1 MVSLQ
6 DRKCGHIKNIPVE
19 EDPGRAQLK
28 YGDLIQFDPIE
39 SVVQLRDADK
49 SSAAHTLVNT
59 YVISE
64 EMAERLTQ
72 LVIPQMQFDQPVDN
86 KGLLVVGNY
95 GTGKSHLMSVVSS
108 LAADASLLEG
118 LNHAGVRDTAS
129 QIAGRF
135 KVIRT
140 EIGATTMS
148 LRDILVAELEEHLE
162 KLGVEYVFP
171 EAGTITSHKRA
182 FEDMMAKFGEV
193 FPEHGLLLVVDELLD
208 YLRTRKDQELILDL
222 NFLREVGEVCKD
234 LRFRFMAGV
243 QEAIFDSPRFAFV
256 ADSIRRVKDRFE
268 QILIARNDVKF
279 VVAER
284 LLKKTTEQQAKIRDY
299 LMPFAKYYGGLN
311 ERMDEFVRL
320 FPVHPDYIDTFER
333 VTVVEK
339 REVLKTLSMG
349 MKGILG
355 KDVPQ
360 DEPGLIAFDSYW
372 GTLKQNASFRAIPE
386 IRAVIDCS
394 QVLESRI
401 ENAITR
407 KQYKPMALRLIHA
420 LSVHRLTTGDI
431 YAPMGASAEELRDR
445 LCLFDPLIAELGSD
459 EPDKDLQ
466 THVETVLREIHK
478 TVSGQFI
485 SFNADNRQFYL
496 DLKKT
501 DDFDAL
507 IDKRA
512 ESLGQAQLDRFYYE
526 ALKRVMECQDATYV
540 TGYKIWQHELVWQE
554 HKAARSG
561 YLFFGAPNE
570 RSTAV
575 PQRDFYLYFIQPNDP
590 PRFKD
595 DKVNDEIFFRLKGTD
610 EEFQT
615 ALKSYA
621 AALDLAATSSG
632 HAKATYESKA
642 NGFLKKLVQW
652 LQKHMSD
659 AFEVTYQGR
668 AKSMTEWAKGKS
680 IRDLS
685 GLSPHETINFRDLVN
700 TIAGVCLAPNFEN
713 QAPDYPFFSVL
724 ITGNN
729 RAQAA
734 QDALRAI
741 AGQNRTKQATA
752 VLDALELLNG
762 DNFAGREIGRPEG
775 ARRGAAMD
783 GGYQKIDP
791 YKSKYTK
798 FILDTVKAKGHGQV
812 VNRSEIIQDDHGLE
826 YMNPGGSRLEPEWV
840 SVLVAALV
848 YSGDIVL
855 AIPGKKF
862 DATGLQQLAA
872 TGMDE
877 LVRFKHLEQPK
888 EWNLP
893 ALKALFELL
902 GMTPGM
908 AQLVTQGKD
917 EPVQNLQQAV
927 GKIVKRIVM
936 TQQTLREG
944 LSFWGQNMVLGSG
957 LGVQGSE
964 NSEPGT
970 QNSELENAKA
980 FFESLQAYSSPG
992 KLKNFRYSAPEVL
1005 AHEKAVKALDEL
1017 DALREFIMD
1026 HSPTA
1031 SWLATAEASASRGS
1045 EFRVTGSES
1054 KPQGLDL
1061 WVDQVKAIRGDVLDS
1076 INSEL
1081 KTQNPQLARLSS
1093 EVGEKLKKLKRDYI
1107 NQYISLHARARLG
1120 VNDDKR
1126 KAGLL
1131 NDQRLQ
1137 TLLKLAG
1144 IDLMPRQQLTDY
1156 QNRLAG
1162 LKSCFALTEQNL
1174 ETTPACPHCQF
1185 RPAAEIGVLGS
1196 GFGVSG
1202 SQQLD
1207 QMDEQL
1213 DKIIEQWTKT
1223 LLNNLDDPMTQ
1234 ANVNELL
1241 HEDDKQIV
1249 KAFMDSKEL
1258 PDPVDGNFVQTLKT
1272 ILAGLQKVS
1281 VKKAD
1286 LLKIVSDLG
1295 PSTPNEI
1302 KQAVSDYVDS
1312 LTKGKDQNKV
1322 RIVLE

>member
-1 MVSLQ
+1 M
-6 DRKCGHIKNIPVE
+6 
-19 EDPGRAQLK
+19 K

-39 SVVQLRDADK
+39 TVVQLRDADK
-49 SSAAHTLVNT
+49 AGAARHLVGT
-59 YVISE
+59 YVISN
-64 EMAERLTQ
+64 EMADRLAHLVFPQ
-72 LVIPQMQFDQPVDN
+72 LQFDQPADN
-86 KGLLVVGNY
+86 KGILVVGNY
-95 GTGKSHLMSVVSS
+95 GTGKSHLMSVISG
-108 LAADASLLEG
+108 LAGDASLAED
-118 LNHAGVRDTAS
+118 LNHAAVRAAAH

-140 EIGATTMS
+140 EIGASTMS
-148 LRDILVAELEEHLE
+148 LRDILVAELEENLD
-162 KLGVEYVFP
+162 KLGVDYAFP
-171 EAGTITSHKRA
+171 ALGTTISHKRA
-182 FEDMMAKFGEV
+182 FEDLMERFGQAY
-193 FPEHGLLLVVDELLD
+193 PEQGLLLVVDELLD

-234 LRFRFMAGV
+234 LRFRFMAGI

-268 QILIARNDVKF
+268 QLLIARNDVKF

-284 LLKKTTEQQAKIRDY
+284 LLKKTAEQQARIRDY
-299 LMPFAKYYGGLN
+299 LMPFAKFYGGLN
-311 ERMDEFVRL
+311 ERLDEFVRL

-333 VTVVEK
+333 VTLVEK
-339 REVLKTLSMG
+339 REVLKTLSTAMR
-349 MKGILG
+349 GIL
-355 KDVPQ
+355 DQPVPLH
-360 DEPGLIAFDSYW
+360 EPGLIAFDSYW
-372 GTLKQNASFRAIPE
+372 NSLKQNAAYRAIPE
-386 IRAVIDCS
+386 IRAVIECS

-431 YAPMGASAEELRDR
+431 YAPLGASAVELRDR

-512 ESLGQAQLDRFYYE
+512 ESLGPTQLDRFYYE

-540 TGYKIWQHELVWQE
+540 TGYKIWQHELVWRE
-554 HKAARSG
+554 RKAARSG

-575 PQRDFYLYFIQPNDP
+575 PQRDFYLYFLQPHDP

-595 DKVNDEIFFRLKGTD
+595 MKEADEVFFRLKGGSND
-610 EEFQT
+610 EAFQT

-632 HAKATYESKA
+632 HAKATYEAKA
-642 NGFLKKLVQW
+642 NGFLKQLVLW
-652 LQKHMSD
+652 LQKHMTA

-685 GLSPHETINFRDLVN
+685 GLSPHETINFRDLIN
-700 TIAGVCLAPNFEN
+700 TIAGICLAPSFQN

-724 ITGNN
+724 ITGSN

-741 AGQNRTKQATA
+741 AGQKPTKQATA
-752 VLDALELLNG
+752 VLDALELL
-762 DNFAGREIGRPEG
+762 DS
-775 ARRGAAMD
+775 
-783 GGYQKIDP
+783 GGYEAKINP
-791 YKSKYTK
+791 YPSKYAK
-798 FILDTVKAKGHGQV
+798 FILAALQAKGQGQV
-812 VNRSEIIQDDHGLE
+812 VNRGEIIQDDHGLE
-826 YMNPGGSRLEPEWV
+826 YLNPGGARLEPEWV

-872 TGMDE
+872 TGLDE
-877 LVRFKHLEQPK
+877 LVRFKHLEPPK
-888 EWNLP
+888 DWNLP

-902 GMTPGM
+902 GLTPGL

-917 EPVQNLQQAV
+917 EPVRDLQQAV

-936 TQQTLREG
+936 TQQTLCEG
-944 LSFWGQNMVLGSG
+944 LSFWGLDLLAGTGLASQVSG
-957 LGVQGSE
+957 LDA
-964 NSEPGT
+964 
-970 QNSELENAKA
+970 AKG

-992 KLKNFRYSAPEVL
+992 KLKNFRYGAPEVL
-1005 AHEKAVKALDEL
+1005 AHEKAVKALDEI
-1017 DALREFIMD
+1017 DALREIIMD
-1026 HSPTA
+1026 LSPTA
-1031 SWLATAEASASRGS
+1031 SWLSTAEGVLPAEHDWVERMKTSRQDLLDALKQADLTELASQSQS
-1045 EFRVTGSES
+1045 
-1054 KPQGLDL
+1054 P
-1061 WVDQVKAIRGDVLDS
+1061 
-1076 INSEL
+1076 
-1081 KTQNPQLARLSS
+1081 LS
-1093 EVGEKLKKLKRDYI
+1093 GIGAKLQKLKKDYSLV
-1107 NQYISLHARARLG
+1107 YIGLHTKARLG
-1120 VNDDKR
+1120 VNDDRR

-1174 ETTPACPHCQF
+1174 DASPICPHCGF
-1185 RPAAEIGVLGS
+1185 RPAVETSAEAGSRMIG
-1196 GFGVSG
+1196 
-1202 SQQLD
+1202 QMDAQLD
-1207 QMDEQL
+1207 DL
-1213 DKIIEQWTKT
+1213 VAAWTST
-1223 LLNNLDDPMTQ
+1223 LLGNLEDPITQ
-1234 ANVNELL
+1234 ANLALL
-1241 HEDDKQIV
+1241 KSDDRGPLE
-1249 KAFMDSKEL
+1249 AFIQSKEL
-1258 PDPVDGNFVQTLKT
+1258 PVPLDSNLVHAMKEVLSGLVKVTVTARELQEALQAT
-1272 ILAGLQKVS
+1272 AGPATPAEM
-1281 VKKAD
+1281 KKRFEAYID
-1286 LLKIVSDLG
+1286 QLI
-1295 PSTPNEI
+1295 
-1302 KQAVSDYVDS
+1302 
-1312 LTKGKDQNKV
+1312 KGKDPAKV

>member
-1 MVSLQ
+1 M
-6 DRKCGHIKNIPVE
+6 
-19 EDPGRAQLK
+19 K
-28 YGDLIQFDPIE
+28 YKDLIQFDPIE
-39 SVVQLRDADK
+39 SVVQLREADK
-49 SSAAHTLVNT
+49 AASAQSLVKT
-59 YVISE
+59 YVVSD
-64 EMAERLTQ
+64 EMAERLTRI
-72 LVIPQMQFDQPVDN
+72 VIPQLQFDQPVDN
-86 KGLLVVGNY
+86 KGMLVVGNY

-108 LAADASLLEG
+108 LAADISLLDEV
-118 LNHAGVRDTAS
+118 NHSGVREAAS

-162 KLGVEYVFP
+162 TLGVEYVFP
-171 EAGTITSHKRA
+171 DANTITSHKRA
-182 FEDMMAKFGEV
+182 FEDMMAKFSEV
-193 FPEHGLLLVVDELLD
+193 FPEQGLLLVVDELLD

-268 QILIARNDVKF
+268 QVLIARSDVKF

-284 LLKKTTEQQAKIRDY
+284 LLGKTAEQQANIREY
-299 LMPFAKYYGGLN
+299 LMPFAKYYRALN
-311 ERMDEFVRL
+311 ERMDEFVCL

-339 REVLKTLSMG
+339 REVLKTLSNA

-355 KDVPQ
+355 REVPVE
-360 DEPGLIAFDSYW
+360 EPGLIAFDSYW
-372 GTLKQNASFRAIPE
+372 STLKQNASFRAIPE

-394 QVLESRI
+394 EVLESRI

-407 KQYKPMALRLIHA
+407 KQYKPMALRIIHA

-431 YAPMGASAEELRDR
+431 YAAMGASAEELRDR

-466 THVETVLREIHK
+466 THVETVLREIFK

-485 SFNADNRQFYL
+485 EENKDNRQWYL
-496 DLKKT
+496 NLKKT

-507 IDKRA
+507 IERRA
-512 ESLGQAQLDRFYYE
+512 ESLGASQLDRFYYE
-526 ALKRVMECQDATYV
+526 ALKRVMECEDSTYV
-540 TGYKIWQHELVWQE
+540 TGYKIWQHEVNWQE
-554 HKAARSG
+554 HNAARTG

-575 PQRDFYLYFIQPNDP
+575 PVRDFYAYFIQPFDP
-590 PRFKD
+590 PKFKD
-595 DKVNDEIFFRLKGTD
+595 EKLSDEVFFRLKSLDD
-610 EEFQT
+610 EFKQ
-615 ALKSYA
+615 ALSSYA
-621 AALDLAATSSG
+621 AALDLASTSSG
-632 HAKATYESKA
+632 HAKSTYESKA
-642 NGFLKKLVQW
+642 NGFLKLMVQW
-652 LQKHMSD
+652 LQKNMTT
-659 AFEVTYQGR
+659 AFEIAHQGR
-668 AKSMTEWAKGKS
+668 SKSMTEWAKGKS

-685 GLSPHETINFRDLVN
+685 GLAPQETINFRDLVN

-752 VLDALELLNG
+752 VLDALELL
-762 DNFAGREIGRPEG
+762 
-775 ARRGAAMD
+775 D
-783 GGYQKIDP
+783 GEKIDP

-798 FILDTVKAKGHGQV
+798 FILDAVKAKGHGQV

-826 YMNPGGSRLEPEWV
+826 YMSPGGSRLEPEWV

-862 DATGLQQLAA
+862 DATGLQQMAA

-917 EPVQNLQQAV
+917 EPVQNLQQGV
-927 GKIVKRIVM
+927 GKIVNRIVM

-944 LSFWGQNMVLGSG
+944 LSFWGLDLLAGTDLASQASG
-957 LGVQGSE
+957 LDE
-964 NSEPGT
+964 
-970 QNSELENAKA
+970 AKG

-1005 AHEKAVKALDEL
+1005 THEKAVKALDEL

-1031 SWLATAEASASRGS
+1031 SWLSTAEAVLPA
-1045 EFRVTGSES
+1045 EH
-1054 KPQGLDL
+1054 D
-1061 WVDQVKAIRGDVLDS
+1061 WVDRMKTTRQDVLDALKQADLTELASQSQS
-1076 INSEL
+1076 IGTKL
-1081 KTQNPQLARLSS
+1081 Q
-1093 EVGEKLKKLKRDYI
+1093 KLKKDYTVA
-1107 NQYISLHARARLG
+1107 YIGLHTKARLG

-1174 ETTPACPHCQF
+1174 DASPICPHCGF
-1185 RPAAEIGVLGS
+1185 RPSVETGAAP
-1196 GFGVSG
+1196 G
-1202 SQQLD
+1202 SQMID
-1207 QMDEQL
+1207 QMDAQL
-1213 DKIIEQWTKT
+1213 DAMVTAWTST
-1223 LLNNLDDPMTQ
+1223 ILSNLEDPITQ
-1234 ANVNELL
+1234 ANMDLL
-1241 HEDDKQIV
+1241 KIDDREPLE
-1249 KAFMDSKEL
+1249 AFIKSKEL
-1258 PDPVDGNFVQTLKT
+1258 PVPLDSNFVHALKEV
-1272 ILAGLQKVS
+1272 LSGLVKVT
-1281 VKKAD
+1281 VKAQELQQALQVTD
-1286 LLKIVSDLG
+1286 G
-1295 PSTPNEI
+1295 PATPAEMKKRFEEYI
-1302 KQAVSDYVDS
+1302 DQ
-1312 LTKGKDQNKV
+1312 LTKGKDPAKV

>member
-1 MVSLQ
+1 M
-6 DRKCGHIKNIPVE
+6 
-19 EDPGRAQLK
+19 K

-49 SSAAHTLVNT
+49 ASAAHTLVNT

-64 EMAERLTQ
+64 EMAERLIQ
-72 LVIPQMQFDQPVDN
+72 LVIPQLQFEQPVDN

-118 LNHAGVRDTAS
+118 LNHAGVCGAAA

-135 KVIRT
+135 KVLRT
-140 EIGATTMS
+140 VIGASEMS
-148 LRDILVAELEEHLE
+148 LRDLLIQELEEYLASIDVRYE
-162 KLGVEYVFP
+162 FP
-171 EAGTITSHKRA
+171 KADRISNHMRA
-182 FEDMMAKFGEV
+182 FEDMMNAFLEV
-193 FPEHGLLLVVDELLD
+193 YPDHGLLFVVDELLD
-208 YLRTRKDQELILDL
+208 YLRARTEKGEAIILDL
-222 NFLREVGEVCKD
+222 NFLREVGEVCKSS
-234 LRFRFMAGV
+234 RFRFMAGV
-243 QEAIFDSPRFAFV
+243 QEAIFDSHRFQHV

-284 LLKKTTEQQAKIRDY
+284 LLKKTVEQQSRVRDY

-349 MKGILG
+349 MKGILS
-355 KDVPQ
+355 KDVPR

-372 GTLKQNASFRAIPE
+372 NTLKQNSAFRAIPA

-401 ENAITR
+401 ENALTP
-407 KQYKPMALRLIHA
+407 KNYKPMAVRLIHA

-431 YAPMGASAEELRDR
+431 YSPIGASPEELRDR
-445 LCLFDPLIAELGSD
+445 LCLFEPLIAEMGSD

-466 THVETVLREIHK
+466 THVETVLRKIHSA
-478 TVSGQFI
+478 VSGQFI
-485 SFNADNRQFYL
+485 SENKDNRQFYL

-540 TGYKIWQHELVWQE
+540 TGNKIWQHELVWQE
-554 HKAARSG
+554 HRAARTG

-595 DKVNDEIFFRLKGTD
+595 DKVNDEVFFRLKGAD

-652 LQKHMSD
+652 LQKHMVDSFD
-659 AFEVTYQGR
+659 ITYQGR
-668 AKSMTEWAKGKS
+668 TKSMTTWAKENGGN
-680 IRDLS
+680 IRSLA
-685 GLSPHETINFRDLVN
+685 GISPHETINFRDLVN

-724 ITGNN
+724 ITSNN

-752 VLDALELLNG
+752 VLDALELL
-762 DNFAGREIGRPEG
+762 
-775 ARRGAAMD
+775 D
-783 GGYQKIDP
+783 GEKIDP
-791 YKSKYTK
+791 YKSKYTQ
-798 FILDTVKAKGHGQV
+798 FILDAVKAKGHGQV

-944 LSFWGQNMVLGSG
+944 LSFWGLDLLAGTDLASQASG
-957 LGVQGSE
+957 LDQ
-964 NSEPGT
+964 
-970 QNSELENAKA
+970 AKG

-1017 DALREFIMD
+1017 DALREFIMG

-1031 SWLATAEASASRGS
+1031 SWLSTAEAVLPT
-1045 EFRVTGSES
+1045 EH
-1054 KPQGLDL
+1054 D
-1061 WVDQVKAIRGDVLDS
+1061 WVDRMRTTRQDVLDTLKQANLTALASQSQS
-1076 INSEL
+1076 IGTKL
-1081 KTQNPQLARLSS
+1081 H
-1093 EVGEKLKKLKRDYI
+1093 KLKKDYI
-1107 NQYISLHARARLG
+1107 TAYIGLHTKARLG
-1120 VNDDKR
+1120 VNADKR

-1156 QNRLAG
+1156 QNRLVG

-1174 ETTPACPHCQF
+1174 DASPICPHCGF
-1185 RPAAEIGVLGS
+1185 RPSVETGTMA
-1196 GFGVSG
+1196 G
-1202 SQQLD
+1202 SQMID
-1207 QMDEQL
+1207 QMDDQL
-1213 DKIIEQWTKT
+1213 DTMLKGWTST
-1223 LLNNLDDPMTQ
+1223 LISNLEDPITQ
-1234 ANVNELL
+1234 ANMDLL
-1241 HEDDKQIV
+1241 KIDDREPLE
-1249 KAFMDSKEL
+1249 AFIQSKEL
-1258 PDPVDGNFVQTLKT
+1258 PMPLDSNFVHALKEV
-1272 ILAGLQKVS
+1272 LSGLVKVT
-1281 VKKAD
+1281 VKTQALQQALQVID
-1286 LLKIVSDLG
+1286 G
-1295 PSTPNEI
+1295 PATPAEMKKRFEEYI
-1302 KQAVSDYVDS
+1302 DQ
-1312 LTKGKDQNKV
+1312 LTKGKDPAKV

>member
-1 MVSLQ
+1 M
-6 DRKCGHIKNIPVE
+6 
-19 EDPGRAQLK
+19 K

-118 LNHAGVRDTAS
+118 LKSEGVRDAAS

-268 QILIARNDVKF
+268 QILIARSDVKF

-554 HKAARSG
+554 HKAARTG

-595 DKVNDEIFFRLKGTD
+595 DKVNDEVFFRLKGTD

-752 VLDALELLNG
+752 VLDALELL
-762 DNFAGREIGRPEG
+762 
-775 ARRGAAMD
+775 D
-783 GGYQKIDP
+783 GEKIDP

-826 YMNPGGSRLEPEWV
+826 YMNPGGGRLEPEWV
-840 SVLVAALV
+840 AVILASLV

-944 LSFWGQNMVLGSG
+944 LSFWGLDLLAGTDLASQANG
-957 LGVQGSE
+957 LDE
-964 NSEPGT
+964 
-970 QNSELENAKA
+970 AKG

-1031 SWLATAEASASRGS
+1031 AWLATAEASASRGS

-1054 KPQGLDL
+1054 TPQGLDL

-1174 ETTPACPHCQF
+1174 DASPICPHCSF
-1185 RPAAEIGVLGS
+1185 KPSVEA
-1196 GFGVSG
+1196 VSG
-1202 SQQLD
+1202 SRVTGLGSSDSQLGTRD
-1207 QMDEQL
+1207 SGLSNAAAVLNALDDEL
-1213 DKIIEQWTKT
+1213 DRMLENWTKT
-1223 LLNNLDDPMTQ
+1223 LISNLEDPITQ
-1234 ANVNELL
+1234 ANMDLL
-1241 HEDDKQIV
+1241 KVDDREPLE
-1249 KAFMDSKEL
+1249 AFIKSKEL
-1258 PDPVDGNFVQTLKT
+1258 PVPLDSNFVHALKEV
-1272 ILAGLQKVS
+1272 LSGLVKVT
-1281 VKKAD
+1281 VKAQELQQALQVTD
-1286 LLKIVSDLG
+1286 G
-1295 PSTPNEI
+1295 PATPAEMKKRFEEYI
-1302 KQAVSDYVDS
+1302 DQ
-1312 LTKGKDQNKV
+1312 LTKGKDPAKV
-1322 RIVLE
+1322 RIVVE